1 MYLLHAFADSS
12 VRTLQEITYYFGEQ
26 EIPLRRLTLLFKSLY
41 TQVCGTRRRSRALP
55 SRLCCRCRTGKVI
68 VSPADTKENATPDAT
83 TKESATK
90 REISVEIPVEDVT
103 RQTDALIQKYQKV
116 ARIPGFRRG
125 HVPASIIRQRFS
137 EEIKTDMVEALI
149 PRFFRQEAERLSLH
163 PVSQPRV
170 TDLHLHDGEPLRFK
184 AAFEVLP
191 AIKLEG
197 YKELRA
203 EKPEIAV
210 SEADVEQ
217 ALADLRERHASFN
230 PIEGRAL
237 ADGDFAQVSLDGHPK
252 AEPKSGE
259 AKTGESKSDEGQPVH
274 MDEVLVEIAGQ
285 NTMPEFTEHLR
296 GTNPGDERSFD
307 VNYPQDTEDKRL
319 AGKTFT
325 YAVKVQA
332 IKQKSLPELNDEF
345 AKTLG
350 EFQTVDDLRKAVREQ
365 MESERKHRAE
375 HEAKEKLVKEL
386 IQRNDFEVPDSL
398 IEQQIDIRLERGLRA
413 LAAQGLTA
421 EQMKK
426 MDLPRLRAGQRD
438 QAVHDVKAALL
449 LERVAEEENIQV
461 SDEEF
466 DRELEALA
474 RQSKQTSEAVRAR
487 LTRDG
492 GLDRIRTRIRNEKTL
507 EFLYHQSA

>member
-1 MYLLHAFADSS
+1 M
-12 VRTLQEITYYFGEQ
+12 
-26 EIPLRRLTLLFKSLY
+26 
-41 TQVCGTRRRSRALP
+41 
-55 SRLCCRCRTGKVI
+55 
-68 VSPADTKENATPDAT
+68 SPAETKESATKDSA

-90 REISVEIPVEDVT
+90 REIQVEIPVEDVN
-103 RQTDALIQKYQKV
+103 RQTDTLIQKYQKV

-191 AIKLEG
+191 EIKLQG
-197 YKELRA
+197 YKELHA
-203 EKPEIAV
+203 DKPEIAV

-230 PIEGRAL
+230 PVEGRAL
-237 ADGDFAQVSLDGHPK
+237 ADGDFAQVSLDGNPK
-252 AEPKSGE
+252 VEQKSGE
-259 AKTGESKSDEGQPVH
+259 GKPGESKSGEGQPVH

-285 NTMPEFTEHLR
+285 NTMPEFTANLR
-296 GTNPGDERSFD
+296 GTNPGDERTFD
-307 VNYPQDTEDKRL
+307 VNYPEDTQDKRL
-319 AGKTFT
+319 AGKTFS

-345 AKTLG
+345 AKQLG
-350 EFQTVDDLRKAVREQ
+350 EFQTVDDVRKTIREQ
-365 MESERKHRAE
+365 MEAERRHQAE
-375 HEAKEKLVKEL
+375 HDAKEKLVGEL

-426 MDLPRLRAGQRD
+426 MDLNRLRAGQRE
-438 QAVHDVKAALL
+438 QAIHDVKAALL
-449 LERVAEEENIQV
+449 LERVAEEENVQV
-461 SDEEF
+461 SD
-466 DRELEALA
+466 DELNQKLESLA
-474 RQSKQTSEAVRAR
+474 KQSKQTSEAVRAR

-507 EFLYHQSA
+507 EFLYGQSA

>member
-1 MYLLHAFADSS
+1 
-12 VRTLQEITYYFGEQ
+12 
-26 EIPLRRLTLLFKSLY
+26 
-41 TQVCGTRRRSRALP
+41 
-55 SRLCCRCRTGKVI
+55 
-68 VSPADTKENATPDAT
+68 VSPTE

-90 REISVEIPVEDVT
+90 ESTTKREIQVEVPVAEVN
-103 RQTDALIQKYQKV
+103 RQTDTLIQKYQKV

-137 EEIKTDMVEALI
+137 EEIKTDMVEALV

-191 AIKLEG
+191 EIKLEG

-203 EKPEIAV
+203 DRPEIAV

-217 ALADLRERHASFN
+217 ALSDLRERHASFN

-237 ADGDFAQVSLDGHPK
+237 ADGDFAQVSLDGNPK
-252 AEPKSGE
+252 AETKSEQKSGE
-259 AKTGESKSDEGQPVH
+259 AKPAEGQPVH
-274 MDEVLVEIAGQ
+274 MDEVLVEIAGK

-296 GTNPGDERSFD
+296 GASAGDERTFD
-307 VNYPQDTEDKRL
+307 VNYPQDTQDKRL
-319 AGKTFT
+319 AGKTFSYT
-325 YAVKVQA
+325 VKVQS

-345 AKTLG
+345 AKQLG

-365 MESERKHRAE
+365 MESERKHEAE
-375 HEAKEKLVKEL
+375 HAAKDKLVGEL

-398 IEQQIDIRLERGLRA
+398 IEQQIDIRIERGLRA
-413 LAAQGLTA
+413 LAAQGLTS

-426 MDLPRLRAGQRD
+426 LDLSRLRAAQRE
-438 QAVHDVKAALL
+438 QAIHDVKAALL

-461 SDEEF
+461 GDEEF
-466 DRELEALA
+466 DRELESLA

>member
-1 MYLLHAFADSS
+1 MAQGVAA
-12 VRTLQEITYYFGEQ
+12 E
-26 EIPLRRLTLLFKSLY
+26 P
-41 TQVCGTRRRSRALP
+41 LP
-55 SRLCCRCRTGKVI
+55 SRLCRRTGKVI
-68 VSPADTKENATPDAT
+68 VSPAEIKDGT
-83 TKESATK
+83 TKESPAKESPTPESTTKASATK
-90 REISVEIPVEDVT
+90 REIAVEIPVEDVN

-137 EEIKTDMVEALI
+137 EEIKTDMVEALV

-170 TDLHLHDGEPLRFK
+170 TDLYLHEGEPLRFK

-191 AIKLEG
+191 EIQLEG

-203 EKPEIAV
+203 DKPEIAV

-217 ALADLRERHASFN
+217 ALADLRERHANFN
-230 PIEGRAL
+230 PVEGRAL
-237 ADGDFAQVSLDGHPK
+237 ADGDFAQVSLDGNPK
-252 AEPKSGE
+252 AEAKSADPKPGEQKSGE
-259 AKTGESKSDEGQPVH
+259 GKSAEGQPVH
-274 MDEVLVEIAGQ
+274 MDEVLVEIAGK

-296 GTNPGDERSFD
+296 GSIAGDERTFA
-307 VNYPQDTEDKRL
+307 VNYPEDTQDKRL
-319 AGKTFT
+319 AGKTFSYT
-325 YAVKVQA
+325 VKVQS

-345 AKTLG
+345 AKQLG
-350 EFQTVDDLRKAVREQ
+350 EFQTIDDVRKTVREQ
-365 MESERKHRAE
+365 MESERKHEAE
-375 HEAKEKLVKEL
+375 HAAKDKLVAEL

-426 MDLPRLRAGQRD
+426 MDLQRLRAGQRE

-449 LERVAEEENIQV
+449 LEKVAAEENIQV
-461 SDEEF
+461 GDEEF
-466 DRELEALA
+466 DHELEALA
-474 RQSKQTSEAVRAR
+474 KQSKQTSEAVRAR
-487 LTRDG
+487 LTQDG

-507 EFLYHQSA
+507 DFLYHQSA

>member
-1 MYLLHAFADSS
+1 
-12 VRTLQEITYYFGEQ
+12 
-26 EIPLRRLTLLFKSLY
+26 
-41 TQVCGTRRRSRALP
+41 
-55 SRLCCRCRTGKVI
+55 
-68 VSPADTKENATPDAT
+68 VSPAEIKENTTT

-90 REISVEIPVEDVT
+90 REIAVEIPVEDVN
-103 RQTDALIQKYQKV
+103 RQTEALIQKYQKV

-149 PRFFRQEAERLSLH
+149 PQFFRREAERLSLH

-191 AIKLEG
+191 EIKLEG

-203 EKPEIAV
+203 DKPEIAV

-217 ALADLRERHASFN
+217 ALTDLRERHASFN
-230 PIEGRAL
+230 LVEGRAL

-252 AEPKSGE
+252 AVEGKD
-259 AKTGESKSDEGQPVH
+259 TEGQPVH
-274 MDEVLVEIAGQ
+274 MDEVLVEIAGST
-285 NTMPEFTEHLR
+285 TMPEFTEHLR
-296 GTNPGDERSFD
+296 GAVAGDERSFD
-307 VNYPQDTEDKRL
+307 VNYPEDTEDKRL
-319 AGKTFT
+319 AGKTFS
-325 YAVKVQA
+325 YAVKVQS

-345 AKTLG
+345 AKSLG
-350 EFQTVDDLRKAVREQ
+350 EFQTVDDVRKVIREQ
-365 MESERKHRAE
+365 MEAERRHEAE
-375 HEAKEKLVKEL
+375 HAAKDKLVGEL
-386 IQRNDFEVPDSL
+386 IQRNDFEVPESL
-398 IEQQIDIRLERGLRA
+398 IEQQVDVRIERGLRA

-426 MDLPRLRAGQRD
+426 MDLNRLRDGQRE

-461 SDEEF
+461 SDEELNQ
-466 DRELEALA
+466 ELESLA
-474 RQSKQTSEAVRAR
+474 RQAKQTSEAVRAR

>member
-1 MYLLHAFADSS
+1 
-12 VRTLQEITYYFGEQ
+12 
-26 EIPLRRLTLLFKSLY
+26 
-41 TQVCGTRRRSRALP
+41 
-55 SRLCCRCRTGKVI
+55 
-68 VSPADTKENATPDAT
+68 VSPAEIKDSTNENT

-90 REISVEIPVEDVT
+90 REIEVEIPVEDVN
-103 RQTDALIQKYQKV
+103 RQTESLIQKYQKV

-163 PVSQPRV
+163 PISQPRV
-170 TDLHLHDGEPLRFK
+170 TDLHLHDGQPLRFK

-191 AIKLEG
+191 EIKLEG
-197 YKELRA
+197 YKDLRA
-203 EKPEIAV
+203 DKPEIAV
-210 SEADVEQ
+210 SEDDVEK
-217 ALADLRERHASFN
+217 ALTDLRERQAAFN
-230 PIEGRAL
+230 PVEGRSL

-252 AEPKSGE
+252 SDGTEPKG
-259 AKTGESKSDEGQPVH
+259 DGQPVH
-274 MDEVLVEIAGQ
+274 MDEVLVEIAGG

-296 GTNPGDERSFD
+296 GANPGDERTFD
-307 VNYPQDTEDKRL
+307 VSYPDDTQDKRL
-319 AGKTFT
+319 AGKTFS

-345 AKTLG
+345 AKSLG
-350 EFQTVDDLRKAVREQ
+350 EFQTIDDLRKAVRENI
-365 MESERKHRAE
+365 EAERKHEAQLA
-375 HEAKEKLVKEL
+375 AKEKLVGEL

-398 IEQQIDIRLERGLRA
+398 VEQQIDIRLERGLRA

-426 MDLPRLRAGQRD
+426 MDLNRLRVGQRD

-449 LERVAEEENIQV
+449 LERVAEEENVQV
-461 SDEEF
+461 SDEELNH
-466 DRELEALA
+466 ELEALA

-487 LTRDG
+487 LTQDG
-492 GLDRIRTRIRNEKTL
+492 GLDRIRNRIRNEKTL
-507 EFLYHQSA
+507 EFLYQQSA

>member
-1 MYLLHAFADSS
+1 
-12 VRTLQEITYYFGEQ
+12 
-26 EIPLRRLTLLFKSLY
+26 
-41 TQVCGTRRRSRALP
+41 
-55 SRLCCRCRTGKVI
+55 
-68 VSPADTKENATPDAT
+68 VSPAEIKDSTKDSANQ
-83 TKESATK
+83 ESATK
-90 REISVEIPVEDVT
+90 REIQVEIPVEDVN
-103 RQTDALIQKYQKV
+103 RQTESLIQKYQKV
-116 ARIPGFRRG
+116 AHIPGFRRG

-191 AIKLEG
+191 EIKLEG

-203 EKPEIAV
+203 DRPEIAV
-210 SEADVEQ
+210 SEEDVEK
-217 ALADLRERHASFN
+217 ALTELRERQASFN
-230 PIEGRAL
+230 PVEGRAL
-237 ADGDFAQVSLDGHPK
+237 ADGDFAQVSLDGTPK
-252 AEPKSGE
+252 AAEG
-259 AKTGESKSDEGQPVH
+259 KTGEGQPVH
-274 MDEVLVEIAGQ
+274 MDEVLVEIAGG
-285 NTMPEFTEHLR
+285 NTMPEFSENLR
-296 GTNPGDERSFD
+296 GANPGDERTFD
-307 VNYPQDTEDKRL
+307 VNYPEDTEDKRL
-319 AGKTFT
+319 AGKTFS

-345 AKTLG
+345 AKQLG
-350 EFQTVDDLRKAVREQ
+350 EFQTMEDVRKAIREQ
-365 MESERKHRAE
+365 MEAERKREAERA
-375 HEAKEKLVKEL
+375 AKEKLVGEL
-386 IQRNDFEVPDSL
+386 IQQNDFEAPDSL

-426 MDLPRLRAGQRD
+426 MDLNRLRVGQRE
-438 QAVHDVKAALL
+438 QAIHDVKAALL
-449 LERVAEEENIQV
+449 LERVAEEENVQV
-461 SDEEF
+461 SDEELNQ
-466 DRELEALA
+466 ELEALA

-507 EFLYHQSA
+507 DFLYHQSA